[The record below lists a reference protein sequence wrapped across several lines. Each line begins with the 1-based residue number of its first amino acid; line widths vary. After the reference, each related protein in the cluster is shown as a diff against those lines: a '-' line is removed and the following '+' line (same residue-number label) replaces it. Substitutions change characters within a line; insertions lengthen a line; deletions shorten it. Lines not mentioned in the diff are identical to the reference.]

1 MRKASCFPDTVH
13 VGQNISA
20 TLANTSCS
28 LIRVIRCFQRGNF
41 SSSKTPWRRLKDV
54 FARHLPKK
62 SSKCVW
68 KTFLKTSSRR
78 RLVNMPW
85 RHLEDVLKTS
95 WKKPNVKLKRS
106 ASYLQHVFNMPSPRW
121 MFAGTFVSYGI
132 NEIHSFSFKY
142 LCHY

>member
-13 VGQNISA
+13 VRQNISA
-20 TLANTSCS
+20 TPANTSCS
-28 LIRVIRCFQRGNF
+28 LIRVTRYFQRNNF
-41 SSSKTPWRRLKDV
+41 FSSKTSWIRLKDV
-54 FARHLPKK
+54 FARLLPKK

-95 WKKPNVKLKRS
+95 WKKPDVTLKTS
-106 ASYLQHVFNMPSPRW
+106 SSHLQHVFNMPSPRW
-121 MFAGTFVSYGI
+121 MFAGTFVSYVI
-132 NEIHSFSFKY
+132 NEIYSFSFKY
-142 LCHY
+142 LRHY